1 MFSREDV
8 RVTALVVWFFHQILG
23 ISEEIKHYIFWIVFP
38 YIQMPKLYFILHNES
53 IQKYGFRCTILYQ
66 NFVCLKIPNSKYF
79 YRIFTSGDQ
88 NFLNSIYH
96 SLFNSGFILII
107 SEYFALRYS
116 SVKKVEYTSSK
127 RGKWWYCVLKFS
139 SRF

>member
-1 MFSREDV
+1 
-8 RVTALVVWFFHQILG
+8 
-23 ISEEIKHYIFWIVFP
+23 
-38 YIQMPKLYFILHNES
+38 MPKLYFILHNES
-53 IQKYGFRCTILYQ
+53 IQMYHPLSEFRLP
-66 NFVCLKIPNSKYF
+66 KIPNSKYF

-96 SLFNSGFILII
+96 SLFNSGIILII

-127 RGKWWYCVLKFS
+127 RGK
-139 SRF
+139 